1 MSNAQMKTHNESQKQ
16 GYQIEDYIRS
26 HYYEDIPGNTYTSKF
41 DAQTINGIPVQIKG
55 KKTKTLE
62 DRISIELGSINRLHK
77 TEDSF
82 IMDITCYQDGRT
94 GERMI
99 FYINSST
106 WNSFIPDGI
115 ETLLA
120 YDNVFKGISND
131 CNKAIWD
138 DRREQITKEYY
149 ELNPNTI
156 FKLHLKCD
164 HHSQRR
170 IQASIKIKDLKNISD
185 SYEITHESFKVSPGK
200 RKRNKNQA
208 THPTIHEI

>member
-1 MSNAQMKTHNESQKQ
+1 MKTHNESQKQ

-41 DAQTINGIPVQIKG
+41 DAQTVNGIPVQIKG
-55 KKTKTLE
+55 KKVKSLK
-62 DRISIELGSINRLHK
+62 DNVSIELGSINRLYK

-82 IMDITCYQDGRT
+82 IMDITCYQPGRA

-99 FYINSST
+99 FHIDSSK

-115 ETLLA
+115 GTLLA

-131 CNKAIWD
+131 CDKAIWK
-138 DRREQITKEYY
+138 DRRKQITKEYY

-164 HHSQRR
+164 RHGQKR
-170 IQASIKIKDLKNISD
+170 IQASIKIKDLKNISE
-185 SYEITHESFKVSPGK
+185 SYEITHESFKVSTDK
-200 RKRNKNQA
+200 RKRHRKA
-208 THPTIHEI
+208 KWLIS